1 MKFLSEKK
9 KLFALI
15 ALICFALTFC
25 VNLLSATSIFGLLGD
40 MFDSFGQFLLTG
52 VSMIS
57 IVIGLLAS
65 LSYLAAAFFVWKK
78 DNHMKLLGVAGVL
91 VIINMFLSFVAQI
104 ISYITY
110 GYFSFGVLI
119 SQSITM
125 IVGNAVPFIFA
136 AYLIIFSLIK
146 VKGPVVP
153 IVGAALIALMFGSGL
168 LGGITSFFTGVVNLF
183 DYFSWGMVW
192 NLITNLFSV
201 GGNLISI
208 IGMLLLVPMAFYIPK
223 DEKVEEIAEEV
234 AEEVVAEAEPVVEQ
248 AEEVPAAE

>member
-1 MKFLSEKK
+1 MKFLTEKK

-25 VNLLSATSIFGLLGD
+25 ANLLSATRVFGLLGD

-52 VSMIS
+52 TSMIS
-57 IVIGLLAS
+57 IAIGLLAS
-65 LSYLAAAFFVWKK
+65 LSYLAAAFFVWKQ
-78 DNHMKLLGVAGVL
+78 DNHMKILGIAGVL
-91 VIINMFLSFVAQI
+91 VIVNMFLSFVSQI

-110 GYFSFGVLI
+110 DYFSFGTFLSYSV
-119 SQSITM
+119 SM
-125 IVGNAVPFIFA
+125 VVANAVPFIFA
-136 AYLIIFSLIK
+136 AYLIVFSLIK

-168 LGGITSFFTGVVNLF
+168 LGGITAFFTGVVNLF

-192 NLITNLFSV
+192 GLITNLFQN
-201 GGNLISI
+201 GANLISI

-223 DEKVEEIAEEV
+223 DEKVEET

-248 AEEVPAAE
+248 VEEVPTAE